1 MAETKNPSDG
11 LGSRLD
17 STKKRISEPEDV
29 SVKPP
34 KLKKEEEKNFFKT
47 EKKNQRNH
55 RISKNCRKT
64 TKDITCMTEIPEEGR
79 EEK

>member
-17 STKKRISEPEDV
+17 STKKRISELEDA

-34 KLKKEEEKNFFKT
+34 KLKKEEEKNF
-47 EKKNQRNH
+47 
-55 RISKNCRKT
+55 
-64 TKDITCMTEIPEEGR
+64 
-79 EEK
+79 